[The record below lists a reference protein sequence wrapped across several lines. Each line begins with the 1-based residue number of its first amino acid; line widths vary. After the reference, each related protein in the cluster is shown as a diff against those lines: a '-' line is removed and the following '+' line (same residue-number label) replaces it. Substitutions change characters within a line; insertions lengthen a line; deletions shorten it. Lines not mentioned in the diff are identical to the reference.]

1 MKYRHFVNQ
10 TFRNHIGSPVDSWAI
25 EYRVHATQRMFNRR
39 ISEKDVVLL
48 FEEGNVIEEYQGD
61 FPFPSVLI
69 NGSSKDR
76 PLHAVVGIDADSRRL
91 YLIIIYKPD
100 SKKWSQNY
108 SKRIP
113 S

>member
-1 MKYRHFVNQ
+1 MNPSLRKY
-10 TFRNHIGSPVDSWAI
+10 IGSSIDSWAI

-39 ISEKDVVLL
+39 IAEKDVLL
-48 FEEGNVIEEYQGD
+48 LLEEGNIIEEYQGD

-69 NGSSKDR
+69 NGSAKDR

-91 YLIIIYKPD
+91 YLITIYEPD